1 MEPES
6 PVSKSAKPSNLIE
19 DIKATTWAVPQ
30 GFLEG
35 KSDNQLLS
43 ERMANAYEALA

>member
-6 PVSKSAKPSNLIE
+6 PASKPAEPSNLIE
-19 DIKATTWAVPQ
+19 DIEATTWAVPQ
-30 GFLEG
+30 GFFEG
-35 KSDNQLLS
+35 KSDKQLLS